1 MASAR
6 LRLAARNLLS
16 AIIVDDAQ
24 NATVRGAMEAERR
37 QPIRVGISS
46 CLLGEPVRY
55 DGGHKR
61 DRALCTALGRLAEW
75 VPVCPELEAGLGV
88 PRPPM
93 RLVREGERV
102 RLVEIASGRDHTRA
116 LARFTAARVRA
127 LRALD
132 LSGYVFKKGSP
143 SCGVARVPLHAAG
156 GRPQGSG
163 PGLFARGVREAFP
176 DLPVADEAQ
185 LRDPA
190 RRAHFERRVRAYA
203 RVSALFRGRWTV
215 ADVAAFHAAH
225 EAALRAHSPARCRAL
240 GRLVAGG
247 AAVPRPELRARYT
260 AGFLTA
266 LARPP
271 RKLRIREN
279 R

>member
-1 MASAR
+1 MP
-6 LRLAARNLLS
+6 
-16 AIIVDDAQ
+16 AIIVDAPR
-24 NATVRGAMEAERR
+24 NATVRGVVTADDRR
-37 QPIRVGISS
+37 PVRVGISS
-46 CLLGEPVRY
+46 CLIGQAVRY

-61 DRALCTALGRLAEW
+61 DRALCAALRRFAEF

-102 RLVEIASGRDHTRA
+102 RLIEIASGRDHTQR

-143 SCGVARVPLHAAG
+143 SCGVARVPLYRTGA
-156 GRPQGSG
+156 RRRRSG
-163 PGLFARGVREAFP
+163 TGLFARGVREAFP
-176 DLPVADEAQ
+176 DLPIAEEAE
-185 LRDPA
+185 LGDPA
-190 RRAHFERRVRAYA
+190 RRAHFAERVLGYA
-203 RVSALFRGRWTV
+203 RVSALFRGRWTT

-225 EAALRAHSPARCRAL
+225 ERQLRAHSRARCRAL
-240 GRLVAGG
+240 ARIAAG
-247 AAVPRPELRARYT
+247 AAAAPRAEVRARYT
-260 AGFLTA
+260 AGFLAA
-266 LARPP
+266 LARPVQ
-271 RKLRIREN
+271 KLRIREP